1 MAVYKLSTA
10 GGAGTA
16 RTNYNSF
23 LAGNPKYETG
33 SYFSIATVNVS
44 SNTSYVEFADIPNT
58 YKHLQI
64 RGIARLASGSQYCLV
79 SINGDTTASNYSYH
93 AIEGDG
99 SSVSAFGGAD
109 LRAPFSQAGST
120 ANTFQP
126 SIVDIF
132 DYTSTNKNKTF
143 RIFFGQDYNGSG
155 NATLVSGAWYN
166 SSTAINT
173 IRITPNYSNNFAQY
187 TQFALYGI
195 KED

>member
-93 AIEGDG
+93 ALEGDG
-99 SSVSAFGGAD
+99 TNALSFASASY
-109 LRAPFSQAGST
+109 RTPFVQAGST
-120 ANTFQP
+120 ANNFQP
-126 SIVDIF
+126 TIIDIL

-143 RIFFGQDYNGSG
+143 RVLFGQEYNGSG
-155 NATLVSGAWYN
+155 NITLVSGAWYN

-173 IRITPNYSNNFAQY
+173 IRITPNYSSNFAQY